1 MCWQFRLKP
10 CCAIGGW
17 LNPGFCM
24 NSRGGPAMTP
34 ERWGHIERL
43 YHGALERDTGARAAF
58 LAEACA
64 GDEALRGEVESL
76 LRCDTRAERFIE
88 SPALE
93 VAAKLSAEDR
103 VQSMIGRQI
112 GPYQILSFL
121 GAGGMG
127 DVHLALDTRLGRKVA
142 VKLLPAEFTTD
153 AERLRRFEQE
163 ARAASALNHPN
174 IITVHEIGEIEGRR
188 FIVTEYVEGETLRR
202 RMSTAPRRR
211 IRLSEA
217 LEIAAHV
224 AAALQAAHEAGII
237 HRDIKPENVMLR
249 ADGLTKVLDF
259 GLAKLSCARAGS
271 QPAAESLD
279 TRSGIVMGTTN
290 YMSPEQ
296 ARGER
301 VDHRTDIFSLGVT
314 LYEMLAGRRPFEG
327 ATASDMMAAVL
338 TSEPVSLAEVVPEVP
353 ASLCRIVQR
362 CLEKRP
368 GQRFQSAGDL
378 GFALEELSTSTGSR
392 PKSQSETHA
401 AIAVMKYVG
410 ALFIRKPERMAWLA
424 IVVALL
430 LGMLGFDWPYLT
442 RQPAPNDARAIRFSI
457 PPPEGSSLGE
467 IAISP
472 DSRYLAFTAATDGKF
487 QLWVCAFDSS
497 EARALAGTQDARLP
511 FWSPDSRFIGFF
523 ANGQL
528 KKIEVTGGL
537 VQTLYE
543 APQPRGGA
551 WNRDGVILFGPHGT
565 RGLLRISATGG
576 EVTQVTTLDVSRQ
589 EINHTL
595 PTFLPDGRHFF
606 CIIMSGR
613 NETRGV
619 YLGSLD
625 GTLKRRLL
633 DDVTPFKY
641 MAAVPGDTSGAGWL
655 VFERAGALLAQS
667 FDAGRLEFRGEPFQ
681 LSDKVRSDFVF
692 SPNFIFSVSDNG
704 VLVFDQVLERQ
715 RRQYRWVDRRG
726 QSINSMT
733 VEAGGSGPWLSPDEK
748 RFIADRIDPRTGGAD
763 LWLCDVS
770 GSNAERFTFD
780 QAGDFNPIWAPNGRI
795 VWASDRDVITNLYQK
810 SASGAGEETLL
821 LKSDSPKAP
830 TDWSRDGRV
839 IIYRQTDPKMKP
851 HIWVLPMTGG
861 GEREPF
867 PLVQTEAR
875 ETAGTLSPDGRWLA
889 YISNVTGQFEVYV
902 QRFPDGGGK
911 RQVSNGGGTGP
922 RWRRDG
928 RELFYY
934 ARNGEGGKLM
944 AAQVRSGESFEV
956 DAVVPLFEFKRGT
969 RMDPFA
975 PYAVTGDGQR
985 FLINEMVE
993 TNPNAPLTVVVNWAA
1008 GLRR

>member
-314 LYEMLAGRRPFEG
+314 LYEMLAGRRPFDG
-327 ATASDMMAAVL
+327 ATASDVMAAVL

-353 ASLCRIVQR
+353 ATLWRIVKR
-362 CLEKRP
+362 CLEKKP

-378 GFALEELSTSTGSR
+378 SFALEAFSTSSGAR
-392 PKSQSETHA
+392 PEPQSDKQVTP
-401 AIAVMKYVG
+401 AVTENLG
-410 ALFIRKPERMAWLA
+410 AWFVQKRERLAWLA
-424 IVVALL
+424 IAVALA
-430 LGMLGFDWPYLT
+430 LGMLGFAWTYFT
-442 RQPAPNDARAIRFSI
+442 RQPVTNNARAMRFSI
-457 PPPEGSSLGE
+457 LPPEKSSF
-467 IAISP
+467 IHVAVSP
-472 DSRYLAFTAATDGKF
+472 DGRQLAFTAETGGRVRV
-487 QLWVCAFDSS
+487 WVCAFD
-497 EARALAGTQDARLP
+497 
-511 FWSPDSRFIGFF
+511 
-523 ANGQL
+523 
-528 KKIEVTGGL
+528 
-537 VQTLYE
+537 
-543 APQPRGGA
+543 
-551 WNRDGVILFGPHGT
+551 
-565 RGLLRISATGG
+565 
-576 EVTQVTTLDVSRQ
+576 
-589 EINHTL
+589 
-595 PTFLPDGRHFF
+595 
-606 CIIMSGR
+606 
-613 NETRGV
+613 
-619 YLGSLD
+619 
-625 GTLKRRLL
+625 
-633 DDVTPFKY
+633 
-641 MAAVPGDTSGAGWL
+641 
-655 VFERAGALLAQS
+655 
-667 FDAGRLEFRGEPFQ
+667 
-681 LSDKVRSDFVF
+681 
-692 SPNFIFSVSDNG
+692 
-704 VLVFDQVLERQ
+704 
-715 RRQYRWVDRRG
+715 
-726 QSINSMT
+726 
-733 VEAGGSGPWLSPDEK
+733 
-748 RFIADRIDPRTGGAD
+748 
-763 LWLCDVS
+763 
-770 GSNAERFTFD
+770 
-780 QAGDFNPIWAPNGRI
+780 
-795 VWASDRDVITNLYQK
+795 
-810 SASGAGEETLL
+810 
-821 LKSDSPKAP
+821 
-830 TDWSRDGRV
+830 
-839 IIYRQTDPKMKP
+839 
-851 HIWVLPMTGG
+851 
-861 GEREPF
+861 
-867 PLVQTEAR
+867 
-875 ETAGTLSPDGRWLA
+875 
-889 YISNVTGQFEVYV
+889 
-902 QRFPDGGGK
+902 
-911 RQVSNGGGTGP
+911 
-922 RWRRDG
+922 
-928 RELFYY
+928 
-934 ARNGEGGKLM
+934 
-944 AAQVRSGESFEV
+944 
-956 DAVVPLFEFKRGT
+956 
-969 RMDPFA
+969 
-975 PYAVTGDGQR
+975 
-985 FLINEMVE
+985 
-993 TNPNAPLTVVVNWAA
+993 
-1008 GLRR
+1008 